1 MLLPWFLL
9 IGSVLVVMAFAARF
23 VDRLPL
29 TAAVL
34 YLVVGIAI
42 GPDGLDMLDP
52 GAKEH
57 MHVIEAL
64 AEIAV
69 LISLFTVGLKL
80 REPLAL
86 VRWKLPLLLAG
97 PGMVLGIALA
107 TLAAWAILGLAPAA
121 ALLVAAVLSP
131 TDPVL
136 ASDVQIRA
144 PGERDAV
151 RFALTAEGGMNDGTA
166 FPAVMLALGF
176 MGAHPLGPA
185 GLRWLALDVV
195 WAICGGI
202 AIGWACGAAT
212 ARLVHRLRGE
222 GDRFAFEEF
231 LVLGVI
237 ALAYGAALAVATWG
251 FLAVFAAGL
260 AFRQF
265 ELSRTAL
272 SRTREAREE
281 KLPDGVARRDNDEQ
295 RKETPAEVA
304 SRLLT
309 FTQQAERLAE
319 VAVVLVMGA
328 AIALVDWSWS
338 LVAFVLVM
346 LLVVRPLTVFPFAVR
361 ILERRQRALVMWFGI
376 RGVGSIYYLAFALGH
391 GVPAALGREI
401 TGVVV
406 ATVVTSVVVHGI
418 SATPLMNRYQAR
430 MARRGA

>member
-9 IGSVLVVMAFAARF
+9 IGAVLVVMACAARF

-29 TAAVL
+29 TAAVI
-34 YLVVGIAI
+34 YLAVGLAI
-42 GPDGLDMLDP
+42 GPSGLGMLNP
-52 GAKEH
+52 GRPEQ

-64 AEIAV
+64 AEITV

-86 VRWKLPLLLAG
+86 ARWRLPLLLAG
-97 PGMVLGIALA
+97 PGMVVGIALA

-121 ALLVAAVLSP
+121 ALLVAAILSP

-136 ASDVQIRA
+136 ASDVQLRA

-176 MGAHPLGPA
+176 LGAHPLGTA
-185 GLRWLALDVV
+185 GLRWFAVDVV
-195 WAICGGI
+195 WAITGGV
-202 AIGWACGAAT
+202 AIGWACGAVT
-212 ARLVHRLRGE
+212 ARLVDRLRGE

-237 ALAYGAALAVATWG
+237 ALAYGAALAAATYG

-265 ELSRTAL
+265 ELGRTTVSAAGSRTGDR
-272 SRTREAREE
+272 SEA
-281 KLPDGVARRDNDEQ
+281 P
-295 RKETPAEVA
+295 PADDSAAELA

-309 FTQQAERLAE
+309 FTEQAERLAE
-319 VAVVLVMGA
+319 VAVVLVVGA
-328 AIALVDWSWS
+328 CIALIQWSWA
-338 LVAFVLVM
+338 LVTFVVVM
-346 LLVVRPLTVFPFAVR
+346 LILVRPLTVLSLPR
-361 ILERRQRALVMWFGI
+361 GPLERRQRALVMWFGI

-391 GVPAALGREI
+391 GVPAALGAEI
-401 TGVVV
+401 TSVVI
-406 ATVVTSVVVHGI
+406 ATVVVSVVVHGV
-418 SATPLMNRYQAR
+418 SATPLMDRYQQR
-430 MARRGA
+430 MMRRRNRST